1 MAKLAPK
8 GGHPLLI
15 SYNLRIGELLLYFSG
30 ARKRVR
36 KSIPEAQLSVG
47 AGAPGLLYF

>member
-1 MAKLAPK
+1 MAVLPPES
-8 GGHPLLI
+8 GHPLLI
-15 SYNLRIGELLLYFSG
+15 SYGLRIGELLLYISG

-36 KSIPEAQLSVG
+36 QSIPEAQLSVG

>member
-1 MAKLAPK
+1 MAELPPE

-30 ARKRVR
+30 ARERVG
-36 KSIPEAQLSVG
+36 KSIPETQLSVG